1 MEVQNDKYWDLIVT
15 TLNGESTPSQ
25 EEELNQWISA
35 SEENRRFYDKA
46 RRIIL
51 ASQKGGTIPVFNT
64 DKAWECV
71 VHNIRTDIRK
81 KKLHR
86 FIYYT
91 SAAAAILII
100 LISGLLFLPVK
111 PQQEE
116 TIVTADIQ
124 PGTKKATLVLDD
136 GSSIAISTEPI
147 AISQAGAEIKNDS
160 ITGLSLSNDNS
171 QITNE
176 EVKYSKL
183 IIPAGGEYQITLSD
197 GTKVWLNSASE
208 LRFPS
213 RFTGNSREVE
223 LKGEAYFDVTHNSKK
238 PFIVKTT
245 DMDIKVY
252 GTEFNIYAYENDH
265 KTAAT
270 LVNGKLSVKPV
281 NGQEIMIYPSE
292 QASYSRNGQQ
302 ISIQKVDISLYT
314 SWKDG
319 IYSFENATLEEIMN
333 YIQRWYIF
341 DISYDKESLR
351 SMRFTGEF
359 QKNRPLSYGLELI
372 KLTCEVDF
380 KIDHNNVLVT
390 K

>member
-1 MEVQNDKYWDLIVT
+1 MEAQNDKYWDLIVT

-51 ASQKGGTIPVFNT
+51 ASQKGGTIPVFNA

-71 VHNIRTDIRK
+71 VHNIQTDIRK

-116 TIVTADIQ
+116 AIVTADIQ

-238 PFIVKTT
+238 PFIVKTA
-245 DMDIKVY
+245 DMNIKVY
-252 GTEFNIYAYENDH
+252 GTEFNICAYDNDN
-265 KTAAT
+265 KIAAT
-270 LVNGKLSVKPV
+270 LVNGKVSIKPV
-281 NGQEIMIYPSE
+281 NGQEVMIYPSE
-292 QASYSRNGQQ
+292 QLSYSRNGQQ

-341 DISYDKESLR
+341 DITYDKENLR
-351 SMRFTGEF
+351 NMRFTGEF
-359 QKNRPLSYGLELI
+359 QKDKPLSYGLELI

-380 KIDHNNVLVT
+380 KIDHNKVLVT